1 VARIACNWNLCR
13 LQAEN
18 AIRWKE
24 GREGLRD
31 DRMSTGTMKM
41 KMKMK
46 MNEICR
52 LDKGTNTRKVV
63 FLMKGSN
70 SRFWGWT
77 EHVHRMAWHGIA

>member
-1 VARIACNWNLCR
+1 
-13 LQAEN
+13 
-18 AIRWKE
+18 
-24 GREGLRD
+24 
-31 DRMSTGTMKM
+31 MKM